1 MTSDL
6 SGIIK
11 QKTHFFQIRVFYED
25 TDFTGIVYHANY
37 LKFAERGRTNFL
49 RLLGVNHSEL
59 INSDEP
65 KYFVVYKMNS
75 KFMGTSTIDDILEV
89 RSNFKGIEGI
99 RLKID
104 QDIYKEEKKVF
115 SANIEFALLDKNAKP
130 IKFPNDMK
138 LKIKNYLRK

>member
-1 MTSDL
+1 MMSNL

-49 RLLGVNHSEL
+49 RLLDVNHSEL
-59 INSDEP
+59 INSNEP

-75 KFMGTSTIDDILEV
+75 KFIGTSTIDDILEV
-89 RSNFKGIEGI
+89 RSNFKGIKGV

-104 QDIYKEEKKVF
+104 QDIFKGDKKVF

-138 LKIKNYLRK
+138 LKIKKYLN

>member
-1 MTSDL
+1 MMSNL

-49 RLLGVNHSEL
+49 RLLGISHSEL
-59 INSDEP
+59 ISSNEP
-65 KYFVVYKMNS
+65 KHFVVYKMNS
-75 KFMGTSTIDDILEV
+75 KFLGTSTIDDILEV
-89 RSNFKGIEGI
+89 KSIFIGIKGV

-104 QDIYKEEKKVF
+104 QDIYKGEKKVF
-115 SANIEFALLDKNAKP
+115 STNIEFALLDKNAKP
-130 IKFPNDMK
+130 MKFPDDMK
-138 LKIKNYLRK
+138 LKIKKYLN

>member
-75 KFMGTSTIDDILEV
+75 KFTGTSTIDDILEV
-89 RSNFKGIEGI
+89 RSNFKGIEGV
-99 RLKID
+99 RLKIK

-138 LKIKNYLRK
+138 LKIKNYLSK

>member
-1 MTSDL
+1 MMSNL

-49 RLLGVNHSEL
+49 RLLDVNHSEL
-59 INSDEP
+59 INSNEP
-65 KYFVVYKMNS
+65 KYFIVYKMNS
-75 KFMGTSTIDDILEV
+75 KFIGTSTIDDILEV
-89 RSNFKGIEGI
+89 RSNFKGIEGV

-104 QDIYKEEKKVF
+104 QDIFKGNKKVF

-138 LKIKNYLRK
+138 LKIKKYLN

>member
-1 MTSDL
+1 MTSNI
-6 SGIIK
+6 SGTIK

-59 INSDEP
+59 INSDKP

-89 RSNFKGIEGI
+89 RSNFKGIEGV

-138 LKIKNYLRK
+138 LKIKNYLGK

>member
-6 SGIIK
+6 SGTIK

-37 LKFAERGRTNFL
+37 LKFVERGRTNFL
-49 RLLGVNHSEL
+49 RLLGINHSEL
-59 INSDEP
+59 INSNEL

-75 KFMGTSTIDDILEV
+75 KFLGTSTIDDILEV
-89 RSNFKGIEGI
+89 RSILIGIEGV

-104 QDIYKEEKKVF
+104 QDIYKGEKKVF
-115 SANIEFALLDKNAKP
+115 SANIELVLLDKNSKP
-130 IKFPNDMK
+130 MKFPDDMK
-138 LKIKNYLRK
+138 LKIKKYLN